1 MTVSLVNRSFDQ
13 GQMIDSPRRLCLN
26 NLVMEKKV
34 IQLIADVLQV
44 PISEITLETEIGELD
59 EWDSLRNITII
70 AELQKQFGFT
80 ITQDMLMDLETV
92 ADIISLAEDL
102 AQ

>member
-1 MTVSLVNRSFDQ
+1 M
-13 GQMIDSPRRLCLN
+13 
-26 NLVMEKKV
+26 